1 MFSETGLGQGAT
13 VFYAVTG
20 SAFILQVILF
30 IILAVNFYRKC
41 PIVEVN
47 RVHGFR
53 NPYVCLCNTQD
64 RNTVYCVVGAVDF
77 H

>member
-53 NPYVCLCNTQD
+53 MCVCATHRIGTLC
-64 RNTVYCVVGAVDF
+64 TV
-77 H
+77 